1 MTSLR
6 PVVLSGPSGAGKSTL
21 LKRLTENFPTSF
33 AFSVSYTS
41 RKPREGEVD
50 GKDYQFVSIEEMKR
64 GISEGKFLEY
74 ATFAGNI
81 YGTPREAVTSKRLL
95 QDRTNSLAVNGLW
108 LPSLLRCLR
117 TGLYSMLSSWNTRYH
132 VLESGRICILDVDA
146 NGVRSIYSAQPP
158 LNARFVF
165 IGPPSLAELEKRL
178 RHRGTETEE
187 KLQARLKRAAV
198 DMDFAYS
205 QEGRNI
211 FNLYIINDNLDL
223 AYEQLY
229 NYLREDIALS
239 QSLAAPE
246 RMIASG

>member
-81 YGTPREAVTSKRLL
+81 YGTPREAVTS
-95 QDRTNSLAVNGLW
+95 
-108 LPSLLRCLR
+108 
-117 TGLYSMLSSWNTRYH
+117 